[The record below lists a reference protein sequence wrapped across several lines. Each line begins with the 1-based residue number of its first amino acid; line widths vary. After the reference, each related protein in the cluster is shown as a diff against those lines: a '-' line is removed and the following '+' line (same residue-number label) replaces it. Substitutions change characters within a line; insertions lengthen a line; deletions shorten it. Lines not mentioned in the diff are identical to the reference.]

1 MTVLKLNNISQKY
14 DHNFVLHDI
23 SFEVNKGEILSIL
36 GPNGAGKTTLIKIIT
51 GFLEPTFG
59 EVDIKN
65 NTKVGVVFGGDL
77 GFYNNLSGEENLK
90 FFAHLKKINR
100 KEIDNQVKLVLT
112 KVNLWD
118 SRKKRVSAYSK
129 GMKQRLH
136 IARALLNDPQFLLLD
151 EPTNGLDIEI
161 ANEIRK
167 LILTLKENGYTII
180 LTSHVVTDIENLS
193 NRIIMLNEG
202 KMKYD
207 CKIEELLE
215 ITNEVN
221 FEKAYLSL
229 IESFKEINET
239 Y

>member
-14 DHNFVLHDI
+14 DNNFVLHNI